1 MKNNQPIKEKKGL
14 TYESTWKQLLENKS
28 FAKEL
33 CGDVLE
39 DYIVK
44 QRWYGGKSS
53 AIKYIELLDFFEVEE
68 KIDLFYGLVLEINY
82 EEAFVQDY
90 FLPIGIVTHAKAV
103 NGNVISEIFL
113 KDKKF
118 HLVDACYLDSF
129 RKLIFNKILEGS
141 KEKYNCLEYRKGLKC
156 QATTYENSRFLW
168 VEQSNT
174 SIIYN
179 EKYILKFF
187 RRLYV
192 NHNPDYEISK
202 YLTSKGEFKN
212 TPGYAGSITLKF
224 SDKNVMTIALM
235 QEMILNEGDAWEYF
249 SATIKE
255 SFLQLSKLQID
266 VSKIKKL
273 KKYEQIP
280 AEGVTKYIT
289 SWTGTELFEDV
300 RKIALRTAEM
310 HVSLGSERINVDFT
324 PTSYSYD
331 YTVWLKNR
339 LMYMLDNRINLI
351 ENNLHKLE
359 GLQLQ
364 YAMHLLEQKK
374 EVKKRFLDYDE
385 NKLKGERIRIHGD
398 YHLGQILVNKRD
410 FYVIDFEGEPEST
423 IRDRKVKQPP
433 IKDVAGM
440 FRSFNYVIYAS
451 IFNNATQYVH
461 RLEDLFEVADALY
474 SNMIGVFLHTYI
486 DHVQSQN
493 LNIGYQKEIEFL
505 LEYCLL
511 EKAIYELGYELNS
524 RPHWAIIPLKG
535 IANILNNNT

>member
-1 MKNNQPIKEKKGL
+1 MENNQPIKEKNSL
-14 TYESTWKQLLENKS
+14 TYTSSWEEIMKNKA
-28 FAKEL
+28 FIKEL
-33 CGDVLE
+33 CSDVLE
-39 DYIVK
+39 SYILK

-53 AIKYIELLDFFEVEE
+53 VIKYIGIIDFFEVQE
-68 KIDLFYGLVLEINY
+68 KKDLFYGLVLEINY
-82 EEAFVQDY
+82 REAFVQEY
-90 FLPIGIVTHAKAV
+90 FLPIGIVTHASAV
-103 NGNVISEIFL
+103 NGNVISEIKL
-113 KDKKF
+113 NDEKF
-118 HLVDACYLDSF
+118 YLVDACYLASF
-129 RKLIFNKILEGS
+129 RQLIFNKILEGS
-141 KEKYNCLEYRKGLKC
+141 KEKYNYLEYRKGRKC
-156 QATTYENSRFLW
+156 FATSYESSRFLG

-202 YLTSKGEFKN
+202 YLTNKGQFKN

-235 QEMILNEGDAWEYF
+235 QEMIPNQGDAWEYF
-249 SATIKE
+249 SSSIKN
-255 SFLQLSKLQID
+255 SFLKLSELQIEVSKLP
-266 VSKIKKL
+266 KL
-273 KKYEQIP
+273 GKYEQIRV
-280 AEGVTKYIT
+280 ANISDYIT
-289 SWTGTELFEDV
+289 AWTGHELFEDV
-300 RKIALRTAEM
+300 QKIALRTAEM

-324 PTSYSYD
+324 PSSYSYD

-351 ENNLHKLE
+351 ENNLHQLE
-359 GLQLQ
+359 GLQLE
-364 YAMHLLEQKK
+364 YAMQLLDQKK

-398 YHLGQILVNKRD
+398 YHLGQVLVNNRD
-410 FYVIDFEGEPEST
+410 FFVIDFEGEPEST

-440 FRSFNYVIYAS
+440 FRSFNYAIYAS
-451 IFNNATQYVH
+451 IFNHSEQYH
-461 RLEDLFEVADALY
+461 YSLEKLFEIAEILY
-474 SNMIGVFLHTYI
+474 SHMVGVFLHTYI
-486 DHVQSQN
+486 DHVQSNN
-493 LNIGYQKEIEFL
+493 LNIGYRKEIEFL

-524 RPHWAIIPLKG
+524 RPRWAIIPLKG
-535 IANILNNNT
+535 IVNILNNNT

>member
-1 MKNNQPIKEKKGL
+1 MENNQPIKEKNSL
-14 TYESTWKQLLENKS
+14 TYTSSWEEIMKNKA
-28 FAKEL
+28 FIKEL
-33 CGDVLE
+33 CSDVLE
-39 DYIVK
+39 SYILK

-53 AIKYIELLDFFEVEE
+53 VIKYIGIIDFFEVQE
-68 KIDLFYGLVLEINY
+68 KKDLFYGLVLEINY
-82 EEAFVQDY
+82 REAFVQEY
-90 FLPIGIVTHAKAV
+90 FLPIGIVTYASAV
-103 NGNVISEIFL
+103 NGNVISEI
-113 KDKKF
+113 KF
-118 HLVDACYLDSF
+118 NDEKFYLVDACYLASF
-129 RKLIFNKILEGS
+129 RQLIFNKILEGS
-141 KEKYNCLEYRKGLKC
+141 KEKYNYLEYRKGRKC
-156 QATTYENSRFLW
+156 FATSYESSRFLG

-202 YLTSKGEFKN
+202 YLTNKGQFKN

-235 QEMILNEGDAWEYF
+235 QEMIPNQGDAWEYF
-249 SATIKE
+249 SASIKN
-255 SFLQLSKLQID
+255 SFLKLSELQIEVSKLP
-266 VSKIKKL
+266 KL
-273 KKYEQIP
+273 GKYEQIRV
-280 AEGVTKYIT
+280 ANISDYIT
-289 SWTGTELFEDV
+289 AWTGHELFEDV
-300 RKIALRTAEM
+300 QKIALRTAEM

-324 PTSYSYD
+324 PSSYSYD

-351 ENNLHKLE
+351 ENNLHQLE
-359 GLQLQ
+359 GLQLE
-364 YAMHLLEQKK
+364 YAMQLLDQKK

-398 YHLGQILVNKRD
+398 YHLGQVLVNNRD
-410 FYVIDFEGEPEST
+410 FFVIDFEGEPEST

-440 FRSFNYVIYAS
+440 FRSFNYAIYAS
-451 IFNNATQYVH
+451 IFNHSEQYH
-461 RLEDLFEVADALY
+461 YSLEKLFEIAEILY
-474 SNMIGVFLHTYI
+474 SHMVGVFLHTYI
-486 DHVQSQN
+486 DHVQSNN
-493 LNIGYQKEIEFL
+493 LNIGYRKEIEFL

-524 RPHWAIIPLKG
+524 RPRWAIIPLKG
-535 IANILNNNT
+535 IVNILNNNT